1 MLSAK
6 RFLRK
11 IKPIYGINAKWKA
24 RQTRKQYFRLCN
36 YYQALAQK
44 KQISYVE
51 NDVPQKVALQ
61 LAERGLGIGPI
72 EPENLQILYVGSDE
86 DQDKGGILQSLEKF
100 GSVHHFTQ
108 SNGKYGQ
115 SVTDRTA
122 NGRRLLELV
131 ENLCNESQLH
141 LIIGQ
146 MWNYMMPW
154 QVLHTIK
161 NMGIIIV
168 NISMYDRHAFQG
180 TFKNG
185 EWTGT
190 YNLIPALDLVLTAA
204 PEACVWYAVEGCPAI
219 FWPEA
224 STPSV
229 FHPMD
234 IPKKHDI
241 CFVGGNYG
249 VRSSIIRVIEKR
261 GIKVECYG
269 NGWPNERIATQDVPA
284 LFASS
289 KIVLGIGTIGHCTDL
304 YALKIRDF
312 DATLSGSMYLTHANP
327 DLKSLFDIE
336 KEIVCYKTPKDC
348 ADKCEYY
355 LANKKEREAIAKA
368 GLARSLRD
376 HTYQARFNKL
386 FHILG
391 ILKKDS

>member
-1 MLSAK
+1 MVTPLYA
-6 RFLRK
+6 L
-11 IKPIYGINAKWKA
+11 NAKFKA

-36 YYQALAQK
+36 YYQALAQE
-44 KQISYVE
+44 KQISYDE
-51 NDVPQKVALQ
+51 NKVPQKVALR
-61 LAERGLGIGPI
+61 LAERGLEIGPI
-72 EPENLQILYVGSDE
+72 APEKLRILYVGSDE
-86 DQDKGGILQSLEKF
+86 DQDMGGFLQSLEKF

-131 ENLCNESQLH
+131 ENLCNESPLH

-161 NMGIIIV
+161 NMGIITV
-168 NISMYDRHAFQG
+168 NISMDDRHAFQG

-185 EWTGT
+185 EWTGI
-190 YNLIPALDLVLTAA
+190 YNLISELDLALTSA
-204 PEACVWYAVEGCPAI
+204 PETCLWYAVMGCPAI

-224 STPSV
+224 SAPSV
-229 FHPMD
+229 FYPMD
-234 IPKKHDI
+234 IPKKHNV

-249 VRSSIIRVIEKR
+249 IRTKIVRSIKRR

-269 NGWPNERIATQDVPA
+269 DGWPNGRIATQNVPA

-304 YALKIRDF
+304 YALKLRDF

-327 DLKSLFDIE
+327 DLKILFNIGE
-336 KEIVCYKTPKDC
+336 EIVCYKTPKDC

-355 LANKKEREAIAKA
+355 LANENECETIAKA

-376 HTYQARFNKL
+376 HTWEARFDKL
-386 FHILG
+386 FHILTHRARNNKG
-391 ILKKDS
+391 MNR

>member
-1 MLSAK
+1 MLST
-6 RFLRK
+6 RRLLRK

-24 RQTRKQYFRLCN
+24 RQTRKQYFSLCN
-36 YYQALAQK
+36 YYQSRAQK
-44 KQISYVE
+44 KQISYDE
-51 NDVPQKVALQ
+51 SDVPQKVALR
-61 LAERGLGIGPI
+61 LAERGLEIGPI
-72 EPENLQILYVGSDE
+72 EPQNLQILYVGSDE
-86 DQDKGGILQSLEKF
+86 DQDMGGILQSLGNF

-108 SNGKYGQ
+108 NNGKYGQ

-131 ENLCNESQLH
+131 DNLCNKSQLH

-161 NMGIIIV
+161 NMGIITV
-168 NISMYDRHAFQG
+168 NISMDDRHAFRG
-180 TFKNG
+180 TFKNR

-249 VRSSIIRVIEKR
+249 IRSPIIRVIEKR

-269 NGWPNERIATQDVPA
+269 NGWPNERIATQDVPT

-304 YALKIRDF
+304 YALKLRDF

-327 DLKSLFDIE
+327 DLKSLFDIG
-336 KEIVCYKTPKDC
+336 KEIVSYKTPKDC

-355 LANKKEREAIAKA
+355 LSNEKEREAIAKA
-368 GLARSLRD
+368 GLSRSLRD
-376 HTYQARFNKL
+376 HTWQSRFNKL

-391 ILKKDS
+391 ILKKYG